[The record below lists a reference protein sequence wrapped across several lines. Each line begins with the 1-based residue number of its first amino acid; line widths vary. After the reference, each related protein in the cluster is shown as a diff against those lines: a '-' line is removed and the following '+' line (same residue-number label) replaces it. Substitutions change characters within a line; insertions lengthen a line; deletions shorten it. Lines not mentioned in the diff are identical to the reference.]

1 MLAVATRGSML
12 AVGSYYNISLYRL
25 NHTTSTHGYVS
36 TIKLRAKQGARLK
49 HVVFTANGNI
59 MYANDNNQA
68 FIVTQSGTVIK
79 EFNDRQVTHLSVS
92 MDTSNP
98 AIFIADQTT
107 RS

>member
-1 MLAVATRGSML
+1 ML